1 MSKISVQPHSNAQLQ
16 TPAKFLSILDASHT
30 FIITV
35 PDDGD
40 VVGATGRQYE
50 LDNANYVI
58 VDNPSDDV
66 LEIEFERSNIRITA
80 IADGNVKVVNKL
92 KIDSV
97 DDDVNVKIADE
108 VKVLSR
114 SEVGLGLNSLD
125 DIDLDPRTKG
135 KVANA
140 NPQRKELM
148 LQNTSPNPV
157 DIRVGGENVGQRNGF
172 IIKEGGFLVVS
183 NGAELYAYNTDTSSI
198 AKLSVIEVLQ

>member
-35 PDDGD
+35 PDNGD

-50 LDNANYVI
+50 LDNVNYVI

-92 KIDSV
+92 KVESIEDK
-97 DDDVNVKIADE
+97 VNVKIDDE
-108 VKVLSR
+108 VNVLSR
-114 SEVGLGLNSLD
+114 TEVGLGLNSFD
-125 DIDLDPRTKG
+125 DVDLDPRESKL
-135 KVANA
+135 VANA
-140 NPQRKELM
+140 NPNRKELI
-148 LQNTSPNPV
+148 LQNTSANPLEV
-157 DIRVGGENVGQRNGF
+157 RVGGENVGQRNGGM
-172 IIKEGGFLVVS
+172 IKAEGSLVLS
-183 NGAELYAYNTDTSSI
+183 NGAAVYAFNTDQNLK
-198 AKLSVIEVLQ
+198 AKLSIMEVLQ

>member
-35 PDDGD
+35 PDNGD

-50 LDNANYVI
+50 LDNVNYVI

-92 KIDSV
+92 KIDSI
-97 DDDVNVKIADE
+97 DDEVNVKINDE

-114 SEVGLGLNSLD
+114 SEVGLGLDSLD
-125 DIDLDPRTKG
+125 DIDIEPQQSK
-135 KVANA
+135 KVINA
-140 NPQRKELM
+140 NPNRKELI
-148 LQNTSPNPV
+148 LQNTSANPV
-157 DIRVGGENVGQRNGF
+157 EIRVGGVNVGQRNGG
-172 IIKEGGFLVVS
+172 IIKAGGALGLS
-183 NGAELYAYNTDTSSI
+183 NGAAVYAFNTDQSYS
-198 AKLSVIEVLQ
+198 AKLSIIEVLL

>member
-1 MSKISVQPHSNAQLQ
+1 MSKLVLASGSVRTLQ
-16 TPAKFLSILDASHT
+16 VTKRWFNLLNASHP
-30 FIITV
+30 FVIRFEQEE
-35 PDDGD
+35 
-40 VVGATGRQYE
+40 VVGMVGRQYDFGDIVSIEIHNYGDDE
-50 LDNANYVI
+50 LHLEYEIANI
-58 VDNPSDDV
+58 H
-66 LEIEFERSNIRITA
+66 ITSV
-80 IADGNVKVVNKL
+80 ADGNVKVVNS
-92 KIDSV
+92 ISV
-97 DDDVNVKIADE
+97 DEIKQQVNVKINDE

-125 DIDLDPRTKG
+125 DIDLDPRAKE
-135 KVANA
+135 KVADA

-183 NGAELYAYNTDTSSI
+183 NGAELYAYNTDTSST

>member
-50 LDNANYVI
+50 LNNANYVI

-92 KIDSV
+92 KIDSI
-97 DDDVNVKIADE
+97 DDEVNVKINDE

-114 SEVGLGLNSLD
+114 TEVGLGLNSLD
-125 DIDLDPRTKG
+125 DIDIDPQQSK
-135 KVANA
+135 KVIDA
-140 NPQRKELM
+140 NPNRKELI
-148 LQNTSPNPV
+148 LQNTSANPV
-157 DIRVGGENVGQRNGF
+157 EIRVGGANVGQRNGG
-172 IIKEGGFLVVS
+172 IIKAGGALGLS
-183 NGAELYAYNTDTSSI
+183 NGAAVYAFNTDQSYS
-198 AKLSVIEVLQ
+198 AKLSIIEVLL

>member
-50 LDNANYVI
+50 LIDANYVI

-97 DDDVNVKIADE
+97 DDDVNVKINDE

-114 SEVGLGLNSLD
+114 SKIGQEINTLD
-125 DIDLDPRTKG
+125 DIEIQPHSRIQVIG
-135 KVANA
+135 ASENRA
-140 NPQRKELM
+140 ELIAK
-148 LQNTSPNPV
+148 NISATSSV
-157 DIRVGGENVGQRNGF
+157 IRFGGSQ
-172 IIKEGGFLVVS
+172 VS
-183 NGAELYAYNTDTSSI
+183 NSNGLPVVQNGTFGLSSGAAVYAYNTSDRV
-198 AKLSVIEVLQ
+198 AKVSLFEVMQ